1 MFDRFAR
8 LLNTEGM
15 AGPAFIM
22 LVATVVGGGCNFLYQ
37 VMMANL
43 IPNDLA
49 ELNTLLAILY
59 IVTVPSTAVQNVII
73 RYVSKY
79 HTLGEDTVVSWLLKR
94 VLLFTAVAGVVIAIL
109 VVVVLSIPEVASTL
123 KISSNLLV
131 LLLAIGVVI
140 SLVSP
145 VGQGTMQALQRF
157 TAFGTMTVGNF
168 TLKLTMGVG
177 MVLLGLGVAGA
188 LGGVVIGI
196 AFATGVSFF
205 LVRRYFFL
213 GSKAVEGKEIWLFTI
228 PATVAMLG
236 FTILT
241 QVDVIIAT
249 SLLPLEEAS
258 YYAAA
263 SSLAKI
269 ILFLPGA
276 VSTVMFPKI
285 SKAHAE
291 KGETHRIL
299 RTSFMMTLALSGMVV
314 AVYLFFP
321 DLVLSLLLPANPY
334 RDLIAPILQGLGVA
348 MLLLGLANLFMLYG
362 LATDGKAYITIIGLS
377 VLVLGALVGLTIASG
392 TPFTSKILVLIM
404 NATGLFIVVL
414 SGIYLIIV
422 EREWRPVRPNGP
434 TT

>member
-1 MFDRFAR
+1 MFEKFAR
-8 LLNTEGM
+8 FINAEGM

-43 IPNDLA
+43 IPLDLA

-59 IVTVPSTAVQNVII
+59 IVTVPSSAVQNVII

-79 HTLGEDTVVSWLLKR
+79 NALGEDNIVAWLMKRILKFTSIAGVALSIIVTVVLL
-94 VLLFTAVAGVVIAIL
+94 VPGVGETFA
-109 VVVVLSIPEVASTL
+109 
-123 KISSNLLV
+123 ISSNLLIF
-131 LLLAIGVVI
+131 LLAIGVFI

-145 VGQGTMQALQRF
+145 VGQGTLQALQRF

-168 TLKLTMGVG
+168 VLKLTLGVG
-177 MVLLGLGVAGA
+177 MVVLGLGVAGA
-188 LGGVVIGI
+188 LGGVIIGI
-196 AFATGVSFF
+196 AFSTAISFF
-205 LVRRYFFL
+205 LVRRYFFI
-213 GSKAVEGKEIWLFTI
+213 KPKVVEAKEIWRFTV
-228 PATVAMLG
+228 PATVAILG

-249 SLLPLEEAS
+249 ALLPLDQAS

-299 RTSFMMTLALSGMVV
+299 KTSFAMTLALSGAVV
-314 AVYLFFP
+314 AVYLLLP
-321 DLVLSLLLPANPY
+321 DFVLNILLPANPY
-334 RDLIAPILQGLGVA
+334 KELIAPILQGLGGA
-348 MLLLGLANLFMLYG
+348 MMLLGLANLFMLYG
-362 LATDGKAYITIIGLS
+362 LATDGHAYITIIGLS
-377 VLVLGALVGLTIASG
+377 VVVLLSLVGAVVALGIIF
-392 TPFTSKILVLIM
+392 TPMILVEIM
-404 NATGLFIVVL
+404 FVTGLFIIVL
-414 SGIYLIIV
+414 SGIYLLLI
-422 EREWRPVRPNGP
+422 EREWRPRLLNGQ
-434 TT
+434 